1 MKKRPAQCGDTSAPT
16 SGLRYSRGRGPQPL
30 PWCRHYSL
38 PERSEEGSRVVRRHL
53 ASARR
58 GMCALAIVCLS
69 APTDIGNL
77 DGAGAIS
84 TEGAGVRQGSVW
96 QVYPDPELDVGSL
109 SSADQFSRVLAVF
122 RLSEGRMLVVDDATR
137 ELRTYSPSGLLLRT
151 AGGRGGGPGEFQ
163 GILLLRRFGR
173 DSLLAFDLQLRRLSI
188 LDDGGNVARIVPFKG
203 SVPQRVLGAVE
214 GLLSNGNVVA
224 RWSSMERDADR
235 MIVNDQIVV
244 TAPSGE
250 TVGVLG
256 DFVGGRIVKEPA
268 TGGGPAT
275 LDMPLFDRRTFV
287 VTSGDRIFVGDNS
300 SPDIAVYDALGR
312 RRSIV
317 RTSPGMRPISA
328 STRRRAIAAR
338 LDLRGIQGPQR
349 EIEARAQD
357 AMISQKEMPSYSAI
371 VLSEEGLLWVRE
383 YAETV
388 ADAEHWRVYND
399 SGSEI
404 GVVVM
409 PDGFSM
415 HSAGGSFVAGVW
427 KDPDDVEHARV
438 YRIRR

>member
-1 MKKRPAQCGDTSAPT
+1 
-16 SGLRYSRGRGPQPL
+16 
-30 PWCRHYSL
+30 
-38 PERSEEGSRVVRRHL
+38 
-53 ASARR
+53 
-58 GMCALAIVCLS
+58 MCALAIVCLN
-69 APTDIGNL
+69 APSDFGSL
-77 DGAGAIS
+77 DGATALL

-109 SSADQFSRVLAVF
+109 SSADQFNRVLAVF
-122 RLSEGRMLVVDDATR
+122 RLKEGRMLVVDEATR
-137 ELRTYSPSGLLLRT
+137 ELRTYSPSGILLRI

-163 GILLLRRFGR
+163 GIFWLRRFGR
-173 DSLLAFDLQLRRLSI
+173 DSLIAFDLLLRRLSI
-188 LDDGGNVARIVPFKG
+188 FDDGGNVVRMVPFKG
-203 SVPQRVLGAVE
+203 SVPQRVLSAVE

-224 RWSSMERDADR
+224 RWSSMQRDADR
-235 MIVNDQIVV
+235 MISNDQIVV

-250 TVGVLG
+250 TVRVLG
-256 DFVGGRIVKEPA
+256 DFVGGRLVKGPP
-268 TGGGPAT
+268 TDGGPAT

-287 VTSGDRIFVGDNS
+287 ATSGDRVYVGDNS
-300 SPDIAVYDALGR
+300 SPEIAVYDALGR
-312 RRSIV
+312 RRFSV
-317 RTSPGMRPISA
+317 RTSPGMRPIST

-357 AMISQKEMPSYSAI
+357 AMITHKEMPSYSAI

-388 ADAEHWRVYND
+388 ADAERWRVYND

-409 PDGFSM
+409 PQGFSM

-427 KDPDDVEHARV
+427 KDQADVEHARV